1 MKIFWLVNDKN
12 SITSVMPRWLEYQK
26 INHNLDINIIDKI
39 SRRNLKKNNFN
50 LVHTHSNKTLIKYLL
65 QNSLIEKNDHIH
77 SFHYDMNRY
86 NFFFKFIIYAIINF
100 SNISSIIFTSKV
112 NYNSIM
118 LSKFIFRL
126 KKKKIF
132 YSPPIYP
139 IEDLDQIFKKR
150 KNYVYNKN
158 KTIKFVICSRLV
170 KLKRISNF
178 LEMINH
184 IKSNFDLQLDIFG
197 DGNEKNFLYK
207 KVTEYNLHKVVT
219 FKGLVNYQEIY
230 KNYSNYDFAVNLSYT
245 EAYNMFIWESLNCG
259 IPVINYN
266 DLLVQHKISNFSIN
280 PNESLKNQS
289 ESLMNIIKSDYDIN
303 NVKNSCDVV
312 VEDTSF
318 KSLSYIYDKLSLM
331 QK

>member
-1 MKIFWLVNDKN
+1 
-12 SITSVMPRWLEYQK
+12 
-26 INHNLDINIIDKI
+26 
-39 SRRNLKKNNFN
+39 
-50 LVHTHSNKTLIKYLL
+50 
-65 QNSLIEKNDHIH
+65 
-77 SFHYDMNRY
+77 
-86 NFFFKFIIYAIINF
+86 
-100 SNISSIIFTSKV
+100 
-112 NYNSIM
+112 
-118 LSKFIFRL
+118 
-126 KKKKIF
+126 
-132 YSPPIYP
+132 
-139 IEDLDQIFKKR
+139 
-150 KNYVYNKN
+150 
-158 KTIKFVICSRLV
+158 
-170 KLKRISNF
+170 
-178 LEMINH
+178 MINH
-184 IKSNFDLQLDIFG
+184 IKSNFDVQLDIFG

-318 KSLSYIYDKLSLM
+318 KSLSYIYDKLSLK